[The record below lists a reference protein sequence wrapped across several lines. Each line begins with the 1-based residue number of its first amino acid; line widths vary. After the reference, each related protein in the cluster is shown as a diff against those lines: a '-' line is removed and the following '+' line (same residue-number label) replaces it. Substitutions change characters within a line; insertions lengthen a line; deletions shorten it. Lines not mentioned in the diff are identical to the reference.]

1 MKLLENLFAALNA
14 VLSFVTP
21 VSDFFWDF
29 PKMFGFWKDIPVLGS
44 FSLAI
49 IVLVGSGIYFTLRLG
64 FVQIRQFMTGVRTL
78 ATRRSIHTGISPLA
92 AFLLSTAMRVG
103 PGNMIGVTGAIA
115 AGGPGALFWMW
126 ISAFFGLATAFTE
139 GTLAQIFKEKRGDNF
154 VGGLPFYARRLC
166 GNKAWVGVALSALYI
181 FYALMCLPAQGLNVI
196 TALGS
201 IVGLV
206 GGEEIPLQS
215 TFYYVMSIL
224 LLVFITFMAF
234 GGIKRI
240 SRWADILVPVMAV
253 IYIGTAIL
261 LILTNLGSVPYFF
274 HAVFAGAFKPEAVFG
289 GVLGTALLQGVKRG
303 LMSNEAGQG
312 TITMAAAS
320 AEAHHPCEQGII
332 SALGVFLD
340 THVICTMTG
349 FIIIMAHQWALNPE
363 EWKAAGTYPKF
374 LLSIHAL
381 TPDLLQTFVMVMVS
395 ICFCL
400 FAYTCVMGFV
410 TFSEISGNRIFSST
424 SFITV
429 LRLLCVFVTAFGI
442 ACSIAGYDL
451 SNLWAFSDLANIIM
465 VYCNV
470 PMLYLGFRYVR
481 KAAAHYAKNDGTP
494 FTSETI
500 GMKVDYWDER
510 KDD

>member
-1 MKLLENLFAALNA
+1 MENLFAALNA

-103 PGNMIGVTGAIA
+103 PGNMIGVTARLLPAVREHSSGCGFPLSSAWRQPSLKARSHRFSRKNA
-115 AGGPGALFWMW
+115 A
-126 ISAFFGLATAFTE
+126 T
-139 GTLAQIFKEKRGDNF
+139 NF

-196 TALGS
+196 TSLGS

-206 GGEEIPLQS
+206 GGEEIPLRS

-410 TFSEISGNRIFSST
+410 TFSEISGNRISSST